1 MQDRKTTGKKIF
13 KYNGT
18 DYYNNVDVS
27 DNTGRK
33 GTSIAVVNGTTIYN
47 GLVFEDDPT
56 TNLTHVVF
64 PNGSKHALRGG
75 LKVGTVTPTATV
87 GEEIAEVLVAGSDVP
102 VVLKNG
108 VDEDKLIARITEAFD
123 EKLDALK
130 ADLKAYA
137 DSLHEDS
144 RASFLSKICTV

>member
-1 MQDRKTTGKKIF
+1 M
-13 KYNGT
+13 
-18 DYYNNVDVS
+18 
-27 DNTGRK
+27 
-33 GTSIAVVNGTTIYN
+33 
-47 GLVFEDDPT
+47 
-56 TNLTHVVF
+56 F
-64 PNGSKHALRGG
+64 PNGSKHTLRGG

-87 GEEIAEVLVAGSDVP
+87 GEEIAEVMVAGSDVP

-137 DSLHEDS
+137 DGLHEDS
-144 RASFLSKICTV
+144 KASFLSKIYTGSQTVNGPVVFKSHINGSIDRANSANNATYATEAYSATKAKWA